1 MEQILRDICIAVA
14 SDEEQLG
21 LLYAAAK
28 MLPTEPTA
36 ASYTEHTRPAM
47 AIPMLLAAMHCPTAD
62 SLTLHAGCDALRL
75 LGAAAKQESGVQVN
89 RAATL
94 ALELQQAQLQPPDLQ
109 GGLRAVLRAIRC
121 SHDHVVLH
129 PLHSCIHHLFASLT
143 VRSLSLALVYLLRPA
158 MKHCPY
164 TFGRL

>member
-1 MEQILRDICIAVA
+1 MEQILRDICTAVA

-36 ASYTEHTRPAM
+36 VSCTEHTRPAM

-75 LGAAAKQESGVQVN
+75 LGAAANQESGVQLQIN

-129 PLHSCIHHLFASLT
+129 ALHSCIYHLFYVADWT
-143 VRSLSLALVYLLRPA
+143 LALVYLLYPA
-158 MKHCPY
+158 MKCCPH
-164 TFGRL
+164 TLGRY